1 MTGKLLAGIV
11 AGAIGAVAVHGGTS
25 GHAQV
30 SREWPTYAIADAP
43 ESFRPAIERSD
54 LLIVS
59 LQSAL
64 LSELRR
70 ALANGGPSRAIVS
83 CHLDAVAVAQ
93 WIARRDGVA
102 AGRTSARLRNPT
114 NAPRPW
120 AVAIVARY
128 AEAHAAGLD
137 GFAVDLGERIG
148 VLRPIIE
155 QRMCESCHGPL
166 SKIDPDVRVRLTELY
181 PTDRATGFQEGDLR
195 GWFWLEMPKAS
206 GPAATR

>member
-11 AGAIGAVAVHGGTS
+11 VGVVGAVAVLGGTA
-25 GHAQV
+25 GHAQAT
-30 SREWPTYAIADAP
+30 REWPTYAVADAP
-43 ESFRPAIERSD
+43 ESFRPAIHRGD

-64 LSELRR
+64 LSELRSG
-70 ALANGGPSRAIVS
+70 LADGGPSRAIVS

-102 AGRTSARLRNPT
+102 AGRTSAKLRNPT

-120 AVAIVARY
+120 AAAIVARY
-128 AEAHAAGLD
+128 AEARAAGTD
-137 GFAVDLGERIG
+137 GFAVDLGDRIG
-148 VLRPIIE
+148 LLRPIVE

-166 SKIDPDVRVRLTELY
+166 SKIDAAVRARLTELY
-181 PTDRATGFQEGDLR
+181 PVDRATGFREGDIR
-195 GWFWLEMPKAS
+195 GWFWLELPKTS
-206 GPAATR
+206 EPKR